1 MQKLIRLWSG
11 GLGLL
16 LGAAG
21 LLGIS
26 AACGSGAELRVVPQV
41 DLNRYLGRW
50 YEIAAIPAW
59 FEKSCQGGTTA
70 TYSQLP
76 NGNVQV
82 VNACIE
88 TGGKQ
93 KEAKG
98 EAWVA
103 DQTTHAKLKVSFIPR
118 LRWNFLAGDYWVIDL
133 GPDYEYAVVGS
144 PSRRYGWI
152 LSRTPALS
160 EETLQGIKQ
169 RLAQEGYDFAQFKMT
184 DQKNFQA
191 GAK

>member
-11 GLGLL
+11 GMGLL

-26 AACGSGAELRVVPQV
+26 AACGSGSELRVVPRV

-59 FEKSCQGGTTA
+59 FEKSCSGGTTA
-70 TYSQLP
+70 VYSQLP
-76 NGNVQV
+76 NGNVRVMNQCFE
-82 VNACIE
+82 A
-88 TGGKQ
+88 GGKPKQ
-93 KEAKG
+93 AKG

-103 DQTTHAKLKVSFIPR
+103 DKTTNAKLKVSFVPR
-118 LRWNFLAGDYWVIDL
+118 LRWNFLAGDYWIIDL

-144 PSRRYGWI
+144 PSRGYGWI
-152 LSRTPALS
+152 LSRTPVLS
-160 EETLQGIKQ
+160 EETLQGIRE
-169 RLAQEGYDFAQFKMT
+169 RLAQQGYDFAKFKMT
-184 DQKNFQA
+184 DQKDFQA
-191 GAK
+191 GPK